1 MVKIKTEC
9 DIFIGQYPRH
19 YELKSEIALKLE
31 KYNDVQNRQTNVMA
45 TMTEWNISSFE
56 ISNLKDYILDFL
68 NSLYP
73 FVKQRNREFYFHQFW
88 GNIYRK
94 GDYAIKHDHLFSC
107 FSIVYF
113 LKSKPND
120 SPLIFSQSQTKIESM
135 EGRLIIFPSY
145 VQHEVPVHTSNDTRI
160 TLSGNIEI
168 IKL

>member
-1 MVKIKTEC
+1 VKIKTESN
-9 DIFIGQYPRH
+9 IFIGQYPRH

-31 KYNDVQNRQTNVMA
+31 EYDDVQNRQSNVIA
-45 TMTEWNISSFE
+45 TVTEWNISSFE
-56 ISNLKDYILDFL
+56 ISNLKDYIIDIL
-68 NSLYP
+68 NLQYP
-73 FVKQRNREFYFHQFW
+73 FVKQKNRKFYFPEFW

-94 GDYAIKHDHLFSC
+94 GDYTIKHDHLFSC

-113 LKSKPND
+113 LKSKPNY
-120 SPLIFSQSQTKIESM
+120 SPLIFSQSRTKIKPT

-145 VQHEVPVHTSNDTRI
+145 IQHEVPVHTSNDTRI